1 MRSGSATELSAY
13 TYQRAIKLTP
23 LGKAPVLVAPVTVR
37 VPLKRPRAAE
47 TDHTNQTRQTVASPL
62 LHRGSRPRF
71 PSSNRPLQP
80 CQDTRCIAW
89 LGRGFGFASNLWHFE
104 LLPAFLLF
112 LRWHVLD
119 VRGNPP
125 NVSAGVFHS
134 AISFSVRQCHDGK
147 HRNTTGFERLPVDLV
162 RISNIQVN
170 RGGHRP
176 ELRSCLAQ
184 HEHGISDSHLR
195 VSNGAVWLL
204 LAVSF

>member
-13 TYQRAIKLTP
+13 TYQRAIKLTS

-89 LGRGFGFASNLWHFE
+89 LGRGFGFATYGILNCFQRFSSSSGGTSSTCVAIHQMFPQGSFTPPYRSPLGNVMMGNTE
-104 LLPAFLLF
+104 TPPAS
-112 LRWHVLD
+112 
-119 VRGNPP
+119 
-125 NVSAGVFHS
+125 SAC
-134 AISFSVRQCHDGK
+134 R
-147 HRNTTGFERLPVDLV
+147 
-162 RISNIQVN
+162 
-170 RGGHRP
+170 
-176 ELRSCLAQ
+176 
-184 HEHGISDSHLR
+184 
-195 VSNGAVWLL
+195 
-204 LAVSF
+204 

>member
-89 LGRGFGFASNLWHFE
+89 LGRMRWPSSCSSQPREDDERQYSADYDLCDVYPKPSARDSFPPQDSSCV
-104 LLPAFLLF
+104 
-112 LRWHVLD
+112 LRPD
-119 VRGNPP
+119 Q
-125 NVSAGVFHS
+125 SEK
-134 AISFSVRQCHDGK
+134 D
-147 HRNTTGFERLPVDLV
+147 
-162 RISNIQVN
+162 
-170 RGGHRP
+170 
-176 ELRSCLAQ
+176 
-184 HEHGISDSHLR
+184 
-195 VSNGAVWLL
+195 
-204 LAVSF
+204 